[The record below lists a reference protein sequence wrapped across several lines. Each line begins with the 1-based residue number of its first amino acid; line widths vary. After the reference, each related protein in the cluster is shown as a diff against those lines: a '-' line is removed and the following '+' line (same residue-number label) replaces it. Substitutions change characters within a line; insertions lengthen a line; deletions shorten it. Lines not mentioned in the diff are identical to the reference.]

1 MKAPDVLELQDW
13 VITQK
18 GWIRSEENP
27 TLKQIRAKAEFELRY
42 KCPENNIRGVMEYL
56 DIPIRRSKA
65 DAKVVELEA
74 RCDQYRRVLLTIAAF
89 VNLPDEIAVEVREQ
103 FNIDEELL
111 GALRLNKPQMVA
123 KS

>member
-1 MKAPDVLELQDW
+1 MKAANVLELQDW
-13 VITQK
+13 VVTQK

-27 TLKQIRAKAEFELRY
+27 TLKHIRGKAESELSY
-42 KCPENNIRGVMEYL
+42 KCPESNIREVMDYL

-65 DAKVVELEA
+65 DAKLVELES

-89 VNLPDEIAVEVREQ
+89 VNLPEEIAVEVREQ

-111 GALRLNKPQMVA
+111 GALRLNKPSLVA
-123 KS
+123 